1 MNKAKK
7 IMMLAACAVLL
18 VCISV
23 GATLAYLTDTDAV
36 TNTFTLGQVGLSLD
50 EADTDDSTLYK
61 ERDTANKYHLMPGGQ
76 YDKDPTVHVDANSEA
91 CWLFVKVENG
101 IAPIEAAASYEKAD
115 GESATGTIAE
125 QMAEFGWKK
134 LNGVDNVYYQ
144 KHAAKSETVTDYVVF
159 KNFKISGD
167 VTNQPLTTNDGE
179 EQVITNA
186 LMYLPTYDDA
196 EIKVTAYAIQLEGF
210 NDSKKTDAE
219 NAAAAWAAGKWN

>member
-50 EADTDDSTLYK
+50 EADTDDSTPNK

-101 IAPIEAAASYEKAD
+101 IAPIEAAASYKKAD
-115 GESATGTIAE
+115 NTTATGTIAE
-125 QMAEFGWKK
+125 QMVVFGWTK
-134 LNGVDNVYYQ
+134 LTGVEGVDNVYYQ
-144 KHAAKSETVTDYVVF
+144 KHATKSANVADYVVF

-179 EQVITNA
+179 EQIITNA
-186 LMYLPTYDDA
+186 LMYLPTYDVA
-196 EIKVTAYAIQLEGF
+196 EIKVTAYAIQLTGF
-210 NDSKKTDAE
+210 ENDP
-219 NAAAAWAAGKWN
+219 AAAWVAGKWN